1 MKNRH
6 YNGYYRNTKNH
17 DKYYRQLYANK
28 FENPEE
34 INKFLNT
41 YNLSKLKKEEIR
53 NAKRPVKNNEI
64 EALISSLSIQEN
76 QEAWAQYLTHVI
88 SHIGFLQQKHH
99 YVVWILWPNL
109 YGFQCKTQTKNR
121 PVGGVEREIW
131 AAQIGG
137 VTPPVFS
144 VFGGNVGWAKSGNL
158 PYFANSAI
166 VHKGGQSRPPLQILT
181 RKRYNFLMKLKSSSL
196 VLIALT
202 SCARGSGGVRRWW
215 CECRCGWC

>member
-28 FENPEE
+28 LENPEE

-41 YNLSKLKKEEIR
+41 YNLSKLKKEETQ

-88 SHIGFLQQKHH
+88 SH
-99 YVVWILWPNL
+99 
-109 YGFQCKTQTKNR
+109 
-121 PVGGVEREIW
+121 
-131 AAQIGG
+131 
-137 VTPPVFS
+137 
-144 VFGGNVGWAKSGNL
+144 FGGQG
-158 PYFANSAI
+158 
-166 VHKGGQSRPPLQILT
+166 
-181 RKRYNFLMKLKSSSL
+181 
-196 VLIALT
+196 
-202 SCARGSGGVRRWW
+202 RRII
-215 CECRCGWC
+215 